1 MKAYNR
7 GPKYLAKSAKT
18 KRNGEDQ
25 KTLVSTL
32 VEFLTAFMKS
42 FILVYTNVCSE
53 AILKFPQYLAQNF
66 LIQDPFYL

>member
-42 FILVYTNVCSE
+42 FIFSVYINVCSE
-53 AILKFPQYLAQNF
+53 AILKFPQYLA
-66 LIQDPFYL
+66 